1 MAPVMRTLAGA
12 MRHVPDLAF
21 SDEEGKEQQAM
32 MIMDIELEP
41 HVETTSERF
50 FNPYPIVLIVINR

>member
-1 MAPVMRTLAGA
+1 MAGA